1 MFEEFRGRIG
11 LAYARFH
18 FRKRADAPM
27 RFSDAVSRSRK
38 ALVVFPDQAVDAG
51 VAEMILRYLTRR
63 FASGSTTVLVRED
76 LRNLLP
82 PTTAARIV
90 TYAPREITSWYTP
103 RAALIRRLKSSTFDA
118 AFDLNTGFSLPSAFL
133 CRESGAG
140 LRVSFSK
147 LNADDFYNLQIRTAS
162 TAPGPSYQSFM
173 RCLDML

>member
-1 MFEEFRGRIG
+1 MFEDLRRKVG

-38 ALVVFPDQAVDAG
+38 ALVVFPERPVDAG
-51 VAEMILRYLTRR
+51 VAEMMLRYLTRR
-63 FASGSTTVLVRED
+63 FSNGSTTVLVRED

-82 PTTAARIV
+82 PLTAARIV
-90 TYAPREITSWYTP
+90 TYAPTEISSWFTP

-118 AFDLNTGFSLPSAFL
+118 AFDLNTEFSLPSAFL

-147 LNADDFYNLQIRTAS
+147 DNADEFYNLQIRTA
-162 TAPGPSYQSFM
+162 TTNPGPSFQSFM

>member
-1 MFEEFRGRIG
+1 MLESFRHRVG

-18 FRKRADAPM
+18 FRKRPDEPM

-38 ALVVFPDQAVDAG
+38 ALVLFPDHAVDAG
-51 VAEMILRYLTRR
+51 IAEMILRYLTRR
-63 FASGSTTVLVRED
+63 FANGSTTVLVRED

-82 PTTAARIV
+82 PTTAARVV
-90 TYAPREITSWYTP
+90 TYSPQDISSWFTP

-118 AFDLNTGFSLPSAFL
+118 AFDLNTTFSLPSAFL

-140 LRVSFSK
+140 LRVSFTK
-147 LNADDFYNLQIRTAS
+147 LNADEFFNLQIRTAS

>member
-1 MFEEFRGRIG
+1 MFEEFRRKVG

-27 RFSDAVSRSRK
+27 RFSDAVTRSRK
-38 ALVVFPDQAVDAG
+38 ALVVFPDRPVDAG

-63 FASGSTTVLVRED
+63 YANGSTTVLVRED

-82 PTTAARIV
+82 PMTAARIV
-90 TYAPREITSWYTP
+90 TYAPTEITSWYTP

-118 AFDLNTGFSLPSAFL
+118 AFDLNTDFSLPSAFL

-140 LRVSFSK
+140 LRVSFTK
-147 LNADDFYNLQIRTAS
+147 ANADDFYNLQIRTAS
-162 TAPGPSYQSFM
+162 TTPGPSFQSFM